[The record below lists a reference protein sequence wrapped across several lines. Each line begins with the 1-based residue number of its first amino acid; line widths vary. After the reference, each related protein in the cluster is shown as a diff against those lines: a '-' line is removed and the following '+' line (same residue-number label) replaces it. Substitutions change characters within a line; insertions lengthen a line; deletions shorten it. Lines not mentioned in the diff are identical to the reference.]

1 MKTERRV
8 DQVTEMLLD
17 AAVNAIRGSGSIPAA
32 LEMLRLNISPET
44 LTRGLCRVSDLRLR
58 FAGEE
63 FAAFKLDGFVLP
75 THKIGRR
82 TMCEQRLQS

>member
-8 DQVTEMLLD
+8 DQVTAMLLD

-44 LTRGLCRVSDLRLR
+44 LTR
-58 FAGEE
+58 
-63 FAAFKLDGFVLP
+63 VLTHP
-75 THKIGRR
+75 TKRR
-82 TMCEQRLQS
+82 THANSHSDDAWPT